1 VDQDMVPGPKPKVLS
16 FEAVEEILNYLKINN
31 PLPQALVLKGNI
43 YLLRTVSPSESVKIL
58 SPGAD
63 VVVTYELLAAPGPA
77 LLMTGHMNGRSLVI
91 TGVSYAGS

>member
-1 VDQDMVPGPKPKVLS
+1 MDQDMVPGPKPKVLS

-43 YLLRTVSPSESVKIL
+43 YLLRAVSPSESVKIL
-58 SPGAD
+58 SGAE
-63 VVVTYELLAAPGPA
+63 VVVTYELLAVPGPS
-77 LLMTGHMNGRSLVI
+77 LLVTGHMNGRCLVV